1 MMISLIDFRKG
12 LTLFIFLTGLLF
24 GAQGQTVVKGIV
36 RDAQTRA
43 PLSFVSVYF
52 KGSKGVVSD
61 EDGRY
66 SISTTNPKNI
76 TLQFSFAGYKVLQ
89 KTIVAG
95 TTQDLDVVMEP
106 EEMEAVVVNK
116 RRRTKY
122 SNKNNPAVDL
132 IRKVVDNRDRNRMS
146 AADFF
151 QYQQYEKMELSL
163 TNKPEK
169 LMNSRLLKNYK
180 FLVENQD
187 TSKIEGKSLVPIYIE
202 ETISNKFYRKAPRK
216 EKTYVLAKKKV
227 NLGEFVDNDGI
238 TRYLNSMYM
247 PIDIYE
253 PNITLLSNQLLSP
266 ISDLAPTFYRFYLR
280 DTIELDGI
288 KLVRLNFAPRNPND
302 LLFRGM
308 MYVTL
313 DSNYAVQKIQ
323 MELTKHANLN
333 WTRELRIKQDFERGT
348 DGRYHVVMSD
358 ILSEFA
364 LSKKASGGLV
374 GERSVSYKDY
384 VINQPGPDSVY
395 EGKTEVMVDAPAA
408 TTDSFWVANRHAA
421 LSATEEKAY
430 SNMDSL
436 KNMRSYRRLM
446 DWATF
451 FLAGYKAAGPFDIGP
466 VNAFY
471 SFNPVEGFRLRFG
484 GRSTPKF
491 SKRLYFETYAAYG
504 FKDEKIKYFLS
515 GAYSF
520 NAKSIYSY
528 PLNFMRVSFQHD
540 TKIPGQE
547 LQFVQE
553 DNFLLSFKR
562 GDNNKWLYN
571 DIFTAEYV
579 REFGKNISY
588 TFGFKNWKQQAA
600 GTIVY
605 QKPSGTDVTNVPDIT
620 TTELSAELRWAP
632 HEQFYQGKAYRIPIY
647 NKYPIFRL
655 RYISGI
661 KGLVKGDYDYQQVT
675 LNIFKRFYLSQFGYA
690 DVVTEGGYTFG
701 QLPYPLLTIHRAN
714 QTYAYQLNSFNM
726 MNFMEFVSDHY
737 VSVSTDYYFN
747 GFIFNKLPLI
757 KKLKLREVAG
767 FKLLYGGVRKENN
780 PAYNKNTFLF
790 PTDEDGKT
798 TTFSL
803 DKKPYIEANVGIGN
817 IFKVLRVDLVKR
829 LTYLENPDAPDW
841 GIRARVKFDF

>member
-1 MMISLIDFRKG
+1 MISLIDSKKG
-12 LTLFIFLTGLLF
+12 LALFLF
-24 GAQGQTVVKGIV
+24 VTCFIVCAQAQTVVRGIV
-36 RDAQTRA
+36 RDAQTHA
-43 PLSFVSVYF
+43 PLSFVSIYF
-52 KGSKGVVSD
+52 RGSKGVVSG
-61 EDGRY
+61 EDGSY
-66 SISTTNPKNI
+66 SISTNNPKNT
-76 TLQFSFAGYKVLQ
+76 TLEFSFNGYKVLR
-89 KTIVAG
+89 KKIEAG
-95 TTQDLDVVMEP
+95 ITQDLDINMEV
-106 EEMEAVVVNK
+106 EEMKAVVVNSRK
-116 RRRTKY
+116 RGKY
-122 SNKNNPAVDL
+122 SNRNNPAVDL

-146 AADFF
+146 AFDYV

-169 LMNSRLLKNYK
+169 LMNNRLLKNYK
-180 FLVENQD
+180 FLLENQD
-187 TSKIEGKSLVPIYIE
+187 TSKLEGKALVPVYLE
-202 ETISNKFYRKAPRK
+202 ETLSNKFFRKDPSK

-238 TRYLNSMYM
+238 TRYLNSMYT

-253 PNITLLSNQLLSP
+253 PNLMLLSNQLLSP
-266 ISDLAPTFYRFYLR
+266 ISDLAPTFYRFYVG
-280 DTIELDGI
+280 DTVELDGI
-288 KLVRLNFAPRNPND
+288 KLVKLTFAPRNPND
-302 LLFRGM
+302 LLFRGSM
-308 MYVTL
+308 FITL
-313 DSNYAVQKIQ
+313 DGNYAVQKIQ
-323 MELTKHANLN
+323 MSLTKHANIN

-348 DGRYHVVMSD
+348 DGRYHVVMSN

-364 LSKKASGGLV
+364 LSKKATGGLV
-374 GERSVSYKDY
+374 GERTVSYKNY
-384 VINQPGPDSVY
+384 VINQPAADSVY
-395 EGKTEVMVDAPAA
+395 EGKPEVIVDAPAGA
-408 TTDSFWVANRHAA
+408 IDSFWTANRHTA

-430 SNMDSL
+430 ANMDSL
-436 KNMRSYRRLM
+436 QHMKSYRRMM

-451 FLAGYKAAGPFDIGP
+451 LLAGYKAAGPFDIGP

-484 GRSTPKF
+484 GRTTPKF

-504 FKDEKIKYFLS
+504 FKDERWKYFLS

-520 NAKSIYSY
+520 NNKSIYSF
-528 PLNFMRVSFQHD
+528 PLNFLRLSYQHD

-571 DIFTAEYV
+571 DIFIAEYV

-588 TFGFKNWKQQAA
+588 TLGFKNWKQQPA
-600 GTIVY
+600 GNIVY
-605 QKPSGTDVTNVPDIT
+605 EKLNGSGVANIPNIT

-632 HEQFYQGKAYRIPIY
+632 HEQFYQGKTYRIPIN

-661 KGLVKGDYDYQQVT
+661 RGFVNGDYNYQQLT
-675 LNIFKRFYLSQFGYA
+675 LNIFKRFYFSQFGYA
-690 DVVTEGGYTFG
+690 DVVTEAGNIFG
-701 QLPYPLLTIHRAN
+701 QVPYPLLTIHRAN

-737 VSVSTDYYFN
+737 ASVSTDYYFN
-747 GFIFNKLPLI
+747 GFIFNKLPFI

-767 FKLLYGGVRKENN
+767 FKMVIGGVRKENN
-780 PAYNKNTFLF
+780 PAFNKETFLF
-790 PTDEDGKT
+790 PTDEWGKV

-803 DKKPYIEANVGIGN
+803 AGKPYMEANAGIGN
-817 IFKVLRVDLVKR
+817 IFKILRVDLVKR
-829 LTYLENPDAPDW
+829 LSYMENPNVPNWA
-841 GIRARVKFDF
+841 IRARARFEF

>member
-1 MMISLIDFRKG
+1 MISLIDSKKS
-12 LTLFIFLTGLLF
+12 LTLFLF
-24 GAQGQTVVKGIV
+24 VTCFFFCAQAQTVVKGIV

-43 PLSFVSVYF
+43 PLAFVSVYF
-52 KGSKGVVSD
+52 KGSKGVVSG
-61 EDGRY
+61 EDGSY
-66 SISTTNPKNI
+66 SISTTNPKN
-76 TLQFSFAGYKVLQ
+76 TSLEFSFNGYKVLR
-89 KTIVAG
+89 KKIEVG
-95 TTQDLDVVMEP
+95 ITQDLDVNLEVA
-106 EEMEAVVVNK
+106 EMASVTVNSRK
-116 RRRTKY
+116 RTKY
-122 SNKNNPAVDL
+122 RNKDNPAVEL
-132 IRKVVDNRDRNRMS
+132 IRKVVDNRERNRMS
-146 AADFF
+146 AFDYV

-169 LMNSRLLKNYK
+169 LMNNRLLKNYK

-187 TSKIEGKSLVPIYIE
+187 TTRLEGKALVPVYIE
-202 ETISNKFYRKAPRK
+202 ETLADKYYRKSPSK
-216 EKTYVLAKKKV
+216 EKTYVLGKKKV

-238 TRYLNSMYM
+238 TRYLNSMYT

-253 PNITLLSNQLLSP
+253 PNLTLLSNQLLSP

-280 DTIELDGI
+280 DTVEVDGI
-288 KLVRLNFAPRNPND
+288 KLVQLTFAPRNPQD
-302 LLFRGM
+302 LLFRGS
-308 MYVTL
+308 MYITL
-313 DSNYAVQKIQ
+313 DGNYAVQKIQ
-323 MELTKHANLN
+323 MGLTKHANLN
-333 WTRELRIKQDFERGT
+333 WTRELRIKQDFERGA
-348 DGRYHVVMSD
+348 DGRYHVVMSNM
-358 ILSEFA
+358 LAEFA

-374 GERSVSYKDY
+374 GERTVSFKNY
-384 VINQPGPDSVY
+384 VINQPAPDSVY
-395 EGKTEVMVDAPAA
+395 EGRSEVVAENVESV
-408 TTDSFWVANRHAA
+408 TDSFWTANRHTA
-421 LSATEEKAY
+421 LSETEQKAY
-430 SNMDSL
+430 TNMDSL
-436 KNMRSYRRLM
+436 KNMKSYRRLM

-451 FLAGYKAAGPFDIGP
+451 LLAGYKSAGPFDIGP

-484 GRSTPKF
+484 GRTTPKF

-504 FKDEKIKYFLS
+504 FKDERVKYFLS

-520 NAKSIYSY
+520 NKKSIYTFPY
-528 PLNFMRVSFQHD
+528 NFLRVSFQHD

-588 TFGFKNWKQQAA
+588 TFGFKNWRQQAA
-600 GTIVY
+600 GSIVY
-605 QKPSGTDVTNVPDIT
+605 QKFDGAGVSTIQDIT

-632 HEQFYQGKAYRIPIY
+632 REQFYQGKTYRIPIF

-661 KGLVKGDYDYQQVT
+661 KGFVNGDYNYQQLT
-675 LNIFKRFYLSQFGYA
+675 ANIFKRFYFSQFGYA
-690 DVVTEGGYTFG
+690 DVVTEGGYIFG

-757 KKLKLREVAG
+757 RKLKLREVAG
-767 FKLLYGGVRKENN
+767 FKMVYGGIRREND
-780 PAYNKNTFLF
+780 PAYNKDAFLF
-790 PTDEDGKT
+790 PTDETGKT

-803 DKKPYIEANVGIGN
+803 ASKPYMEANVGIGN
-817 IFKVLRVDLVKR
+817 IFKILRVDLVKR
-829 LTYLENPDAPDW
+829 LSYLENPNVPKWA
-841 GIRARVKFDF
+841 IRARARFEF

>member
-1 MMISLIDFRKG
+1 MMISLIDSKKS
-12 LTLFIFLTGLLF
+12 LTLFLF
-24 GAQGQTVVKGIV
+24 ATCFFVCAQAQTVVSGIV
-36 RDAQTRA
+36 RDAQTNA
-43 PLSFVSVYF
+43 PLAFVSVYF
-52 KGSKGVVSD
+52 KGSKGMVSG
-61 EDGRY
+61 EDGSY
-66 SISTTNPKNI
+66 SISTTNPKNT
-76 TLQFSFAGYKVLQ
+76 TLEFSFNGYKVLR
-89 KTIVAG
+89 KKIVAG
-95 TTQDLDVVMEP
+95 IAQDIDVYLEVA
-106 EEMEAVVVNK
+106 EMASVEVSS
-116 RRRTKY
+116 RRRSKY
-122 SNKNNPAVDL
+122 SNRNNPAVDL
-132 IRKVVDNRDRNRMS
+132 IRKVVDNRSRNRMS
-146 AADFF
+146 AFDYV

-169 LMNSRLLKNYK
+169 LLNNKLLKNYR
-180 FLVENQD
+180 FLLENQD
-187 TSKIEGKSLVPIYIE
+187 TSRIEGKALVPIYLE
-202 ETISNKFYRKAPRK
+202 ETLSNKFYRKNPSK
-216 EKTYVLAKKKV
+216 EKVYVLGKKKV

-253 PNITLLSNQLLSP
+253 PNLTLLSNQLLSP
-266 ISDLAPTFYRFYLR
+266 ISDLAPTFYRFYLK
-280 DTIELDGI
+280 DTVEMDGI
-288 KLVRLNFAPRNPND
+288 KLVQLSFAPRNPND
-302 LLFRGM
+302 LLFRGSIFI
-308 MYVTL
+308 TL
-313 DSNYAVQKIQ
+313 DGNYAVQKIQ
-323 MELTKHANLN
+323 MGLTKHANLN
-333 WTRELRIKQDFERGT
+333 WTRELRIKQDFERGS
-348 DGRYHVVMSD
+348 DGRYHVVTSNM
-358 ILSEFA
+358 LAEFA
-364 LSKKASGGLV
+364 LSKKATGGLV
-374 GERSVSYKDY
+374 GERTVSYKNY
-384 VINQPGPDSVY
+384 VMNQPAPDSVY
-395 EGKTEVMVDAPAA
+395 AGKGEVIVDVPAA
-408 TTDSFWVANRHAA
+408 DSDSFWTANRHTA
-421 LSATEEKAY
+421 LSATEQKAY
-430 SNMDSL
+430 TNMDSL
-436 KNMRSYRRLM
+436 QNMRSYRRLM

-451 FLAGYKAAGPFDIGP
+451 LLAGYKAAGPFDIGP

-484 GRSTPKF
+484 GRTNPKF

-504 FKDEKIKYFLS
+504 FKDERVKYFLS

-520 NAKSIYSY
+520 NKKSIYTFPY
-528 PLNFMRVSFQHD
+528 NFLRVSFQHD

-600 GTIVY
+600 GSIVY
-605 QKPSGTDVTNVPDIT
+605 QKPDANGISTVPNIT
-620 TTELSAELRWAP
+620 TTELSAEVRWAP
-632 HEQFYQGKAYRIPIY
+632 REQFYQGKTYRIPVF

-661 KGLVKGDYDYQQVT
+661 KGFAKGDYNYQQLT
-675 LNIFKRFYLSQFGYA
+675 ANIFKRFYFSQFGYA
-690 DVVTEGGYTFG
+690 DVVTEGGYIFG

-767 FKLLYGGVRKENN
+767 FKMVYGGVRRENN
-780 PAYNKNTFLF
+780 PAYNKETFTF
-790 PTDEDGKT
+790 PTDEKGRT

-803 DKKPYIEANVGIGN
+803 AGKPYMEANVGIGN
-817 IFKVLRVDLVKR
+817 IFKLLRVDLVKR
-829 LTYLENPDAPDW
+829 LTYLENPDAPEW
-841 GIRARVKFDF
+841 GIRARARLDF

>member
-1 MMISLIDFRKG
+1 MISLIDIKKG
-12 LTLFIFLTGLLF
+12 LTLFFFVVGSF
-24 GAQGQTVVKGIV
+24 VYAQGQTVVRGTI
-36 RDAQTRA
+36 RDAQTRS
-43 PLSFVSVYF
+43 PLAFVSVYF

-66 SISTTNPKNI
+66 TISTANPKNV
-76 TLQFSFAGYKVLQ
+76 TLEFSFAGYKVFQ

-95 TTQDLDVVMEP
+95 ITQDLDVNMEL
-106 EEMEAVVVNK
+106 EEMAAVVVGK

-146 AADFF
+146 AADFL

-169 LMNSRLLKNYK
+169 LMNNRLLKNYR

-187 TSKIEGKSLVPIYIE
+187 TSKIEGKGLVPVYLE
-202 ETISNKFYRKAPRK
+202 ETLSDKFYRKDPRK

-227 NLGEFVDNDGI
+227 NLGEFVDNEGI

-253 PNITLLSNQLLSP
+253 PNLTLLSNQLLSP

-323 MELTKHANLN
+323 MELTRHANLN

-348 DGRYHVVMSD
+348 DGRYHVIMSN
-358 ILSEFA
+358 ILTEFA

-374 GERSVSYKDY
+374 GERTVSYKNY
-384 VINQPGPDSVY
+384 VINQQAPDSVY
-395 EGKTEVMVDAPAA
+395 EGKAEVIVDRPAA
-408 TTDSFWVANRHAA
+408 TTDSFWVANRHTA
-421 LSATEEKAY
+421 LSSTEEKAY
-430 SNMDSL
+430 TNMDSL
-436 KNMRSYRRLM
+436 KNMKSYRRLM

-451 FLAGYKAAGPFDIGP
+451 FLAGYKSAGPFDIGP

-504 FKDEKIKYFLS
+504 FKDERMKYFLS

-520 NAKSIYSY
+520 NGKSIYSF
-528 PLNFMRVSFQHD
+528 PLNFVRLSFQHD

-588 TFGFKNWKQQAA
+588 TFGFKNWRQQAA
-600 GTIVY
+600 GSIVY
-605 QKPSGTDVTNVPDIT
+605 QKLNGSDITTVPDIT

-632 HEQFYQGKAYRIPIY
+632 NEQFYQGKAYRIPIY

-655 RYISGI
+655 RFIAGI
-661 KGLVKGDYDYQQVT
+661 KGLVNGDYDYQNLT

-737 VSVSTDYYFN
+737 LSVSTDYYFN

-767 FKLLYGGVRKENN
+767 FKMLYGGVRREND
-780 PAYNKNTFLF
+780 PAYNKGTFLF
-790 PTDEDGKT
+790 PTDETGKT

-803 DKKPYIEANVGIGN
+803 GNKPYIEANVGIGN

-829 LTYLENPDAPDW
+829 LTYLENPDVPNW